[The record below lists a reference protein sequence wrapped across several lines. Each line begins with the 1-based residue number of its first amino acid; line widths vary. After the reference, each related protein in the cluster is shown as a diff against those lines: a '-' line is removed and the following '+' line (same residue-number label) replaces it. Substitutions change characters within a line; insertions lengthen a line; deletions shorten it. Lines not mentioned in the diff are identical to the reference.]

1 MLGFSACLTS
11 CNDYLDKL
19 PDQRMELKSP
29 SEVSR
34 LLVSAYPEIHPAYL
48 LEMYSDNTDEI
59 VGTGWSEASKFQG
72 QAYRWED
79 ITETSDNE
87 SPQRVWQACFSA
99 VNTANEALQYIN
111 NVSDPED
118 YKAQKGEALLCRA
131 YAMFT
136 LSTVFCRAY
145 DSTTADKDLG
155 LYYPEEANEEV
166 KAHHERGTLAE
177 LYAKIDADLQA
188 GIPLVSNNY
197 DHPKFHFTQTSA
209 AAFAARFYLYYQKYD
224 EAVKYASTA
233 LATTP
238 TLRDWASLA
247 KLSANGNIQPNAY
260 VNSNEKA
267 NLLLQVVYSAW
278 GAIGGPTTLGNR
290 YAHGQLISRR
300 ETMQSTGPWGSSEDV
315 FNYTVWYNNS
325 IAKYIFR
332 KVPYV
337 FEYTDIQAGVGYA
350 HTEYS
355 VFNTDLLLLERAEAL
370 ALGGQYEMALIDI
383 NTELQSFSN
392 NGVQLTL
399 DKIRSFYNDDRIAYS
414 TPQHATARKQMHT
427 SFTLDKTTQE
437 PLLQC
442 ILHLKRILTLHE
454 GIRMQDIKRYGI
466 TIYRRTLVNDTEVES
481 VTDTLTADDPRQA
494 IQLPADVITAGV
506 QANPRNK

>member
-1 MLGFSACLTS
+1 MLGLSSCLTS

-48 LEMYSDNTDEI
+48 LEMYSDNADEI
-59 VGTGWSEASKFQG
+59 VGTSWSEASKFQG

-87 SPQRVWQACFSA
+87 SPQRVWQAGFAA

-111 NVSDPED
+111 KVSNPED
-118 YKAQKGEALLCRA
+118 YTAQKGEALLCRA
-131 YAMFT
+131 YAMFS

-145 DSTTADKDLG
+145 DSTTADNDLG

-177 LYAKIDADLQA
+177 LYAKIDADLKE
-188 GIPLVSNNY
+188 GISLVSNTY

-224 EAVKYASTA
+224 EAIKYANSA
-233 LATTP
+233 LGASP
-238 TLRDWASLA
+238 TLRDWASWA
-247 KLSANGNIQPNAY
+247 KLSANGVIQPNAY
-260 VNSNEKA
+260 ISSNEKS

-278 GAIGGPTTLGNR
+278 GAIGGPTTLGCR

-300 ETMQSTGPWGSSEDV
+300 ETMQSSGPWGVSDDV

-325 IAKYIFR
+325 ISKYIFR
-332 KVPYV
+332 KIPYV

-350 HTEYS
+350 HSEYS
-355 VFNTDLLLLERAEAL
+355 VFNTDLLLLERAEAY
-370 ALGGQYEMALIDI
+370 ALRGDYAKAVADI
-383 NTELQSFSN
+383 NTELKAFSN
-392 NGVQLTL
+392 NGVQITL
-399 DKIRSFYNDDRIAYS
+399 EKIKEFYGNNRLAYS
-414 TPQHATARKQMHT
+414 TPYLATARKQMHT
-427 SFTLDKTTQE
+427 SFALDMTTQE

-481 VTDTLTADDPRQA
+481 VTDTMTADDPRQA
-494 IQLPADVITAGV
+494 VQLPADVITAGV

>member
-1 MLGFSACLTS
+1 MLGLSSCLTS

-59 VGTGWSEASKFQG
+59 IGTGWSEMSKFQG

-79 ITETSDNE
+79 ITENSDNE
-87 SPQRVWQACFSA
+87 TPYRLWQTSFSA

-111 NVSDPED
+111 KVSNPED
-118 YKAQKGEALLCRA
+118 YKQQKGEALLCRA
-131 YAMFT
+131 YAMFS
-136 LSTVFCRAY
+136 LSTIFCRAY
-145 DSTTADKDLG
+145 DSTTADQDLG
-155 LYYPEEANEEV
+155 LYYPEEANDEAQ
-166 KAHHERGTLAE
+166 AHHERGTLAE
-177 LYAKIDADLQA
+177 LYAKIDADIKEGLT
-188 GIPLVSNNY
+188 LVGNNY

-224 EAVKYASTA
+224 EAIKYATSA
-233 LATTP
+233 LGSTP
-238 TLRDWASLA
+238 TLRDWTSWG
-247 KLSANGNIQPNAY
+247 KLSPNDNIQPNAY
-260 VNSNEKA
+260 ISSSEKA

-278 GAIGGPTTLGNR
+278 GAIGGPSSWGCK

-300 ETMQSTGPWGSSEDV
+300 ETMQSTGPWGVSDDV

-325 IAKYIFR
+325 ISKYIFR
-332 KVPYV
+332 KVPFS
-337 FEYTDIQAGVGYA
+337 FEYTDIQAGIGYSHA
-350 HTEYS
+350 EYA
-355 VFNTDLLLLERAEAL
+355 VFNTDLLLLERAEAYALRGDYDKAL
-370 ALGGQYEMALIDI
+370 ADI
-383 NTELQSFSN
+383 NTELHAFGN
-392 NGVQLTL
+392 VYLNVTL
-399 DKIRSFYNDDRIAYS
+399 DKIKDFYKDGRLEYS
-414 TPQHATARKQMHT
+414 TPALATSRKHLHT
-427 SFTLDKTTQE
+427 SFTLDMTTQE

-466 TIYRRTLVNDTEVES
+466 TIYRRTLVNDTQVES
-481 VTDTLTADDPRQA
+481 VTDTMEANDPRQA

-506 QANPRNK
+506 QPNPRTK